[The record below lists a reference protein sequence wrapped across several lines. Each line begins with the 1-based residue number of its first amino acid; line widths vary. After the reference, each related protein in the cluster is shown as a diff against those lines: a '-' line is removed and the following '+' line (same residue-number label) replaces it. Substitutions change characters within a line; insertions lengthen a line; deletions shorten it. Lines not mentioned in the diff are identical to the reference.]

1 MKHLK
6 KSQKNTFAKSTERS
20 ILIKL
25 TMYGHIYFW
34 GKYEGKKPEER
45 LSCSKKFNSSMM
57 PSCFKVLQQKIK
69 RVHLITRRWVS
80 STRAYL
86 PNDNPEDFG
95 WILSEDGS
103 YKLKWSTEHVSPS
116 VLEISIAE
124 DRAWDSAEDFPEG
137 MIIFS
142 E

>member
-1 MKHLK
+1 MPPC
-6 KSQKNTFAKSTERS
+6 QKVF
-20 ILIKL
+20 
-25 TMYGHIYFW
+25 
-34 GKYEGKKPEER
+34 
-45 LSCSKKFNSSMM
+45 
-57 PSCFKVLQQKIK
+57 QQKIK
-69 RVHLITRRWVS
+69 RVHLITRCWVS
-80 STRAYL
+80 SIRAHP

-103 YKLKWSTEHVSPS
+103 YKVKWFEGHVAPS
-116 VLEISIAE
+116 ALEISITE

>member
-1 MKHLK
+1 MQSLGKETDVRTQMFL
-6 KSQKNTFAKSTERS
+6 
-20 ILIKL
+20 
-25 TMYGHIYFW
+25 
-34 GKYEGKKPEER
+34 GKYEAKKPEER

-57 PSCFKVLQQKIK
+57 PPCQKVLQQKIK
-69 RVHLITRRWVS
+69 RVHLIMRHWVS
-80 STRAYL
+80 STRAHP

-95 WILSEDGS
+95 WILSEDGI
-103 YKLKWSTEHVSPS
+103 YKVKWFVGHVAPS
-116 VLEISIAE
+116 ALEISITE